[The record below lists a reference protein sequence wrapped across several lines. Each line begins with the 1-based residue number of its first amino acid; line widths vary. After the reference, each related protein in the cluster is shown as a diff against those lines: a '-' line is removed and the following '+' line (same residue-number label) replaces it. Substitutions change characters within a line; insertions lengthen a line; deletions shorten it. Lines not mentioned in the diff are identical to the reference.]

1 MTKISKKLVFNIF
14 GITVVCFWLVIMVSH
29 YQRSRNPREVTGPVP
44 EGMVLT
50 SMDAPEREWR
60 EIFLGE
66 KKVGFTMRILRPFG
80 ETYFIRDEMF
90 LKMGLMGTVNVVH
103 TVIQSKV
110 DRRFIL
116 RDFDMIMNSGAVRFR
131 LSGRV
136 EGNSLILNRGVGKE
150 KREERVKLDRPPMI
164 GASMAYFFKSRPM
177 VVGETFRLPFLDPAS
192 LAQNEMVIHVVGKET
207 ILINGMP
214 YDTFRLETTLWGQKA
229 IFWVDATGETLKE
242 VGLMGL
248 TTIKSSAARAPRN
261 LDEGLDV
268 DFYERVAVEP
278 GRPLPEPRRIRYLKV
293 RMTGVPTGQWD
304 LRALGSGR
312 QEYKDGHLTIQ
323 KETIPKAPYALPPH
337 DESSDLKEFLSA
349 EYNIESD
356 SEALIDQANAIA
368 GGETNGTIVA
378 SRMLAWVYKRLD
390 KRPIMS
396 IPSAEE
402 VLRTLTGDCN
412 EHAVLL
418 VALLRAAGVPARMSI
433 GLVYTQEKFFYHAWT
448 EAYLGEWVTMDATL
462 NQMPVDATHIKL
474 IEGNL
479 DKQVEL
485 AGLIGN
491 LKLEVLE
498 YHHD

>member
-1 MTKISKKLVFNIF
+1 MTKIRKKLVFNIF
-14 GITVVCFWLVIMVSH
+14 GILVVCFWLAMMASH
-29 YQRSRNPREVTGPVP
+29 YQRTRNPGEVTGPAP
-44 EGMVLT
+44 EGKVLS
-50 SMDAPEREWR
+50 SMDAPQREWR

-103 TVIQSKV
+103 TVIHSKV

-131 LSGRV
+131 LAGRV
-136 EGNSLILNRGVGKE
+136 EGDFLILNRGVGKE
-150 KREERVKLDRPPMI
+150 KREERIKLDRPPMI
-164 GASMAYFFKSRPM
+164 GASMAYYLKSRPM
-177 VVGETFRLPFLDPAS
+177 GVGETFRLPFLDPAS
-192 LAQNEMVIHVVGKET
+192 LAQNEMVINVVRKEA
-207 ILINGMP
+207 IVINGMK
-214 YDTFRLETTLWGQKA
+214 YDTLRLETSLWGQKA
-229 IFWVDATGETLKE
+229 VFWVDSTGETLKE

-261 LDEGLDV
+261 LDEGLDM
-268 DFYERVAVEP
+268 DFYDRVAVKP
-278 GRPLPEPRRIRYLKV
+278 GRTLPDPRHIRYLQVKLA
-293 RMTGVPTGQWD
+293 GVQPNQWD

-312 QEYKDGHLTIQ
+312 QEYKDGHLTIR
-323 KETIPKAPYALPPH
+323 KETVPKAPYVLPH
-337 DESSDLKEFLSA
+337 RDDSHLLKRFLSA

-356 SEALIDQANAIA
+356 SDALIDQANAIA
-368 GGETNGTIVA
+368 AGETNGAIVA
-378 SRMLAWVYKRLD
+378 SRMMAWVYRKLD
-390 KRPIMS
+390 KRPVIS
-396 IPSAEE
+396 IPSAAE

-433 GLVYTQEKFFYHAWT
+433 GLVYTREKFFYHAWT

-479 DKQVEL
+479 DKQVAL
-485 AGLIGN
+485 TGILGK

-498 YHHD
+498 YRHD

>member
-1 MTKISKKLVFNIF
+1 MMRIRKKLVFNIF
-14 GITVVCFWLVIMVSH
+14 GIAVVCFWLAMMVSH
-29 YQRSRNPREVTGPVP
+29 YQRTLNPGEVTGAVP
-44 EGMVLT
+44 EGKVLT
-50 SMDAPEREWR
+50 SMDTPQREWR

-90 LKMGLMGTVNVVH
+90 LKMSLMGTVNMVH
-103 TVIQSKV
+103 TIIQSKV

-116 RDFDMIMNSGAVRFR
+116 KDFDIIMNSGAVRFK
-131 LSGRV
+131 LAGRV
-136 EGNSLILNRGVGKE
+136 EGDFLILNRGAGKE
-150 KREERVKLDRPPMI
+150 EREERIKLDRPPMI
-164 GASMAYFFKSRPM
+164 GASMAYYFKSRPIG
-177 VVGETFRLPFLDPAS
+177 VGETFRLHFIDPTS
-192 LAQNEMVIHVVGKET
+192 LAQNEMVIHVVRKET
-207 ILINGMP
+207 IVINGIK

-229 IFWVDATGETLKE
+229 IFWVDSMGETLKE

-268 DFYERVAVEP
+268 DFYERVAVKP
-278 GRPLPEPRRIRYLKV
+278 GRTLPEPRRIRYLQVK
-293 RMTGVPTGQWD
+293 MAGVQPDQLD
-304 LRALGSGR
+304 LHALSSGR
-312 QEYKDGHLTIQ
+312 QEYKDGHLTIR
-323 KETIPKAPYALPPH
+323 KETVPKAPYVLPH
-337 DESSDLKEFLSA
+337 RDDSQVLKGFLSA

-356 SEALIDQANAIA
+356 SDALIDQAKAIA
-368 GGETNGTIVA
+368 DGETNATIVA
-378 SRMLAWVYKRLD
+378 SRMMAWVYRKLD
-390 KRPIMS
+390 KRPVIS
-396 IPSAEE
+396 IPSAAE
-402 VLRTLTGDCN
+402 VLRTLAGDCN